1 MNRIKTYIRLLR
13 FRHCIK
19 NLIVFAPLFFSRQM
33 NMSDGRFRDAAA
45 AFFVFVF
52 VSSGIYVFNDLKDV
66 ENDRRHPVKKN
77 RAIACGAVGK
87 GEAAVLVIFCLAVS
101 AGIQILAHLN
111 GSVFPILYVVI
122 NLCYSSGC
130 KNIPF
135 VDIAI
140 LASGFIL
147 RTVYGAAVTQIPVS
161 GWLYLMIMAVSFF
174 FAMGKRRNE
183 MVNTGGETGSTRQVL
198 AYYNYRFLD
207 KGMYMCLAL
216 SNTYYSLWAM
226 NHDDQYMI
234 WTVPVVVMISLKYC
248 LDIENGKPGG
258 GDPTEVILSDRILLV
273 LLVLTAGFL
282 TFLLYRDSIGA
293 NNTG

>member
-1 MNRIKTYIRLLR
+1 MNRIKNYINLLR

-19 NLIVFAPLFFSRQM
+19 NLIIFLPLFFSRQLSP
-33 NMSDGRFRDAAA
+33 SDGKLQHAAA

-66 ENDRRHPVKKN
+66 ENDRRHPVKKK
-77 RAIACGAVGK
+77 RAIACGAVGRR
-87 GEAAVLVIFCLAVS
+87 EVVILMFFCLAAS
-101 AGIQILAHLN
+101 ASIQVLAQLR
-111 GSVFPILYVVI
+111 GSIFPLLYFVI
-122 NLCYSSGC
+122 NICYSSGF

-135 VDIAI
+135 VDISI

-183 MVNTGGETGSTRQVL
+183 IIRTGGKTGSTRQVL

-226 NHDDQYMI
+226 NHEDQYMI
-234 WTVPVVVMISLKYC
+234 WTVPVVVIISLKYC
-248 LDIENGKPGG
+248 LDIENTTSG
-258 GDPTEVILSDRILLV
+258 GDPAEVILGDRVLLGLLV
-273 LLVLTAGFL
+273 LMAGFL
-282 TFLLYRDSIGA
+282 TFLLYRNQGCGIWIL
-293 NNTG
+293 